1 MVASIALERGGKA
14 LRGLPCLWSHT
25 DDGRS
30 LAASIERR
38 KQMMLILLSWTF
50 FAFVLFALS
59 VHAWRCLFKTERTVR
74 PYIDDIPFRPNR
86 YRHND

>member
-14 LRGLPCLWSHT
+14 LGGFPCLWSHT
-25 DDGRS
+25 DDGRY
-30 LAASIERR
+30 LAASIVG
-38 KQMMLILLSWTF
+38 KTQMMWIMLSW
-50 FAFVLFALS
+50 ASCASVLFALS
-59 VHAWRCLFKTERTVR
+59 VYAWRNLFKTERIVR